1 MLLNFCRELYLT
13 RTLTWNPE
21 RISSRCNVIYN
32 KGDDPYPP
40 VFFSEHPD
48 ISSLTRDDANKLR
61 QKLGIRVL
69 GAMAC
74 NPVASFAHMNLDGG
88 LMKAIR
94 KAQYEQPTPIQA
106 QAIPLALSGRDI
118 IGS

>member
-1 MLLNFCRELYLT
+1 MLD
-13 RTLTWNPE
+13 
-21 RISSRCNVIYN
+21 VVN
-32 KGDDPYPP
+32 KGPYYIIC
-40 VFFSEHPD
+40 FNISEHPD
-48 ISSLTRDDANKLR
+48 ISSLSPDEANKLR

-69 GAMAC
+69 GVMPC
-74 NPVASFAHMNLDGG
+74 NPVAAFAHMNLDGG

-118 IGS
+118 IGVYLYSELS

>member
-1 MLLNFCRELYLT
+1 MKELKTDKPYIT
-13 RTLTWNPE
+13 IF
-21 RISSRCNVIYN
+21 ISYSIFRL
-32 KGDDPYPP
+32 
-40 VFFSEHPD
+40 FSAEHPD
-48 ISSLTRDDANKLR
+48 ICSLTRDEANKLR

-106 QAIPLALSGRDI
+106 QAIPLALNGRDI
-118 IGS
+118 IGMELQ